1 MAKLIMYLLESS
13 VVLTLFYLLYF
24 SILRKETFFSFNRF
38 FLLVIVSVSLL
49 LPLLDFDFKY
59 ANIDVVAGPLDKIS
73 SFRTASY
80 ETIVLWE
87 FENSAL
93 TSANTTALA
102 TKPIVFAS
110 DCIKVLFIALLLLYA
125 IGIVVCLSRLGW
137 TLRWILKMI
146 NKHPQQKFG
155 SVKVIKV
162 PNPTAPF
169 SFLKYV
175 FIHDA
180 MVDAPD
186 FDQILAHEKTHVQQK
201 HSIDLIYVQLLA
213 AFFWF
218 NPVFWQLIK
227 SLKTTHEYIADKQ
240 MINSGY
246 SLVEYQTLLLKQLI
260 SNNSFGLVHNFNLS
274 FIKKRIT
281 MMKNKKSGWSGK
293 LKVAAT
299 IAGAVIFSLAVMQCN
314 SKFEEPGSLNSEST
328 SANKLTDAVELPV
341 LPKTGYKFTG
351 DSTDALTFTVVGDR
365 LSINGKRYEVSDIV
379 SMIEKG
385 GLPSIK
391 GFIVMRVDK
400 NQPMGLVR
408 DVQMELRKADRRKI
422 LYVGQTITGERVDSP
437 LMLPPA
443 PGDEPLPTA
452 MDLIASG
459 KLDLLKIDLGE
470 NAGSVNQQRVY
481 DFVQSHIQKQSSGY
495 VVSAS
500 FENED
505 TYNDYLV
512 NLIYIKEGFDQIYQE
527 RAQKMFGK
535 DFYETEKE
543 EYLAVRKG
551 IPTAIS
557 VAEPHKD

>member
-1 MAKLIMYLLESS
+1 MYLLESS
-13 VVLTLFYLLYF
+13 IVLTLFYLLYF
-24 SILRKETFFSFNRF
+24 LVLRKETFFSFNRF
-38 FLLVIVSVSLL
+38 FLLAIVTVSLL
-49 LPLLDFDFKY
+49 LPLLNFNFNY
-59 ANIDVVAGPLDKIS
+59 PNIDVVVGPLDKIS

-87 FENSAL
+87 FETSAS
-93 TSANTTALA
+93 TSANTTALG

-110 DCIKVLFIALLLLYA
+110 DWIKVLFIALLLLYA

-155 SVKVIKV
+155 RVKVIKI

-180 MVDAPD
+180 MIDTPD
-186 FDQILAHEKTHVQQK
+186 FDQILAHEKTHIQQK

-218 NPVFWQLIK
+218 NPLIWQLIK
-227 SLKTTHEYIADKQ
+227 SLKTTHEYIADRQ

-299 IAGAVIFSLAVMQCN
+299 IAGAVIFSLAVIQCN

-328 SANKLTDAVELPV
+328 SVNKLTDAVELPV

-351 DSTDALTFTVVGDR
+351 DSTDALTFTVAANK
-365 LSINGKRYEVSDIV
+365 LSINGKRYEVNEIV

-385 GLPSIK
+385 GLPSNE
-391 GFIVMRVDK
+391 GFVVMRVDK
-400 NQPMGLVR
+400 NQPMDFVR
-408 DVQMELRKADRRKI
+408 DVQMELRKADRRKV
-422 LYVGQTITGERVDSP
+422 LYVGQTTAGERVNAL
-437 LMLPPA
+437 LMLPPT
-443 PGDEPLPTA
+443 PDNEPLPKT

-459 KLDLLKIDLGE
+459 KIDLLKIDLGE
-470 NAGSVNQQRVY
+470 NAGSVNQQKVY
-481 DFVQSHIQKQSSGY
+481 DFVKSHVQKKSSDY

-500 FENED
+500 FDSED
-505 TYNDYLV
+505 TYNDFLV
-512 NLIYIKEGFDQIYQE
+512 NLIYIKEGFTQIYQE

-557 VAEPHKD
+557 VAEPDED